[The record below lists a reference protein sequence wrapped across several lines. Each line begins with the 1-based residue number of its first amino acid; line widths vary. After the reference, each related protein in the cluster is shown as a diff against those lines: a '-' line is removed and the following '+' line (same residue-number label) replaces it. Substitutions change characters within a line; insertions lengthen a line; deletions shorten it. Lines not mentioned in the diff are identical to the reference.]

1 MLLGAG
7 WTLDPESKGWELRR
21 EWDRGL
27 MRDAL
32 GQVVSEVMR
41 LRGREEGERARGVLD
56 LRSGT
61 RTQNP
66 KL

>member
-7 WTLDPESKGWELRR
+7 WMLDPEGKGWELGR
-21 EWDRGL
+21 EWDRAL

-56 LRSGT
+56 LRSGIW
-61 RTQNP
+61 TQNP

>member
-1 MLLGAG
+1 
-7 WTLDPESKGWELRR
+7 
-21 EWDRGL
+21 

-61 RTQNP
+61 RTLNP